1 MKNDRVRLGIIG
13 VGNRGMSLL
22 RMLLGMDDVDITAL
36 SDVYPDRTEAAAGA
50 IYEARGARPFITAD
64 YRELLCREDVDGVII
79 ATSWQTHIKVTIDA
93 LRAGKYPACE
103 VGGANSVEECFDLV
117 RVYEE
122 TGVPCMFLENCCY
135 GRSELAVLNMV
146 KQGVFGEIVHAQAGY
161 EHDLREEIS
170 RGYVNRHYRL
180 DNYLRRN
187 GENYPTHGALPM
199 GKILGIN
206 RGNRFVSLVSVAS
219 KARGLE
225 DYILRNNP
233 DERLKNT
240 PFAQGDIVNT
250 VLKCAGGE
258 TLLLTLDTTLPR
270 PYSRGGR
277 VQGTRGIWMED
288 NASVYVE
295 GASEPHKWDP
305 QDKWFEK
312 YEHPLWRWFKTLNI
326 KAGHGG
332 MDYLVLRAYV
342 ESLKE
347 GAQPP
352 IDVYDFA
359 VYAAITPLSE
369 ASVAMGGAPVEFPD
383 FTHGEWTVRPAER
396 KWKYSLSEV
405 CGP

>member
-146 KQGVFGEIVHAQAGY
+146 KQGVFGEIVHAQGGY

-170 RGYVNRHYRL
+170 RYVNRHYRL

-187 GENYPTHGALPM
+187 GENYHHARGAAHGQD
-199 GKILGIN
+199 LGIN

-219 KARGLE
+219 KARGWRTIFCE
-225 DYILRNNP
+225 T
-233 DERLKNT
+233 T
-240 PFAQGDIVNT
+240 PTKG
-250 VLKCAGGE
+250 
-258 TLLLTLDTTLPR
+258 
-270 PYSRGGR
+270 
-277 VQGTRGIWMED
+277 
-288 NASVYVE
+288 
-295 GASEPHKWDP
+295 
-305 QDKWFEK
+305 
-312 YEHPLWRWFKTLNI
+312 
-326 KAGHGG
+326 
-332 MDYLVLRAYV
+332 
-342 ESLKE
+342 
-347 GAQPP
+347 
-352 IDVYDFA
+352 
-359 VYAAITPLSE
+359 
-369 ASVAMGGAPVEFPD
+369 
-383 FTHGEWTVRPAER
+383 
-396 KWKYSLSEV
+396 
-405 CGP
+405 